1 MNQRIDDL
9 KNKRLREYMAEIQR
23 GREEFSDVFAKVK
36 HDALTYTDISEEAFN
51 TTMSR
56 TYSDRKRMRDINLME
71 TRLMNEV

>member
-1 MNQRIDDL
+1 M
-9 KNKRLREYMAEIQR
+9 
-23 GREEFSDVFAKVK
+23 FAKVK